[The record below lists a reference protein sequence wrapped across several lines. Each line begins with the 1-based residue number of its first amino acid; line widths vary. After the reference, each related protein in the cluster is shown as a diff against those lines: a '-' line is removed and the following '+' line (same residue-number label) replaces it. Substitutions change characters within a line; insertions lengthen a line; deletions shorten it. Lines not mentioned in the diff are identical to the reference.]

1 MNNAPS
7 SRRSRHSLTRRE
19 LTASFVVPTVL
30 FLAIWVA
37 GILVY
42 VIAPERFLTA
52 VSLLIALGLFLF
64 LIYYTRHARFF
75 TRLAA
80 ILLAV
85 PALVGITISLT
96 SGNTPPLAIGVS
108 LTILLLVIQRF
119 LETPL
124 SYRRAYRAFVQGDY
138 DLALE
143 LAGRAIALR
152 PDFGESFQ
160 LRALIHMANGNLARA
175 HQDAQMAIAQSPEQ
189 PPAHSVLGQVHLAQ
203 GEYEAAAV
211 TFDQALAYDPD
222 NAIYHYYYGLC
233 HYRLGHYQLAAEAL
247 HTAVHRGLPRR
258 DFELL
263 ALFYLACNLE
273 QLGRTADAE
282 ERFNQMVYFKDS
294 LADLQV
300 QYDHLPNYHH
310 LAQMKLDLTAV
321 TERLKIV
328 DSIQ

>member
-1 MNNAPS
+1 MKNAPA
-7 SRRSRHSLTRRE
+7 SRRSRHNLTRRE

-37 GILVY
+37 GLLVY
-42 VIAPERFLTA
+42 VIAPERFVTA

-64 LIYYTRHARFF
+64 LIYYTRRARFF

-80 ILLAV
+80 LLLAI

-96 SGNTPPLAIGVS
+96 SGNTPPLVIGVS
-108 LTILLLVIQRF
+108 LTILLLAIQRF

-124 SYRRAYRAFVQGDY
+124 SYRRAYRAFAQGDY

-143 LAGRAIALR
+143 LTGRTIALR

-160 LRALIHMANGNLARA
+160 LRALIHIANGNLARA
-175 HQDAQMAIAQSPEQ
+175 HQDAQMAIAQGPEQ

-203 GEYEAAAV
+203 GEYEAAAAA
-211 TFDQALAYDPD
+211 FDQALAYDPD
-222 NAIYHYYYGLC
+222 NAVYHYYYGLC

-247 HTAVHRGLPRR
+247 HTAVHRGLPRG

-263 ALFYLACNLE
+263 ALFYLGRSLE
-273 QLGRTADAE
+273 QLGRTSEAE
-282 ERFNQMVYFKDS
+282 ERFKQMAHFGAR
-294 LADLQV
+294 LAILRA
-300 QYDHLPNYHH
+300 QYDHLPNYPH

-321 TERLKIV
+321 AERLKIV
-328 DSIQ
+328 ISNQ

>member
-1 MNNAPS
+1 MSNVPF
-7 SRRSRHSLTRRE
+7 SRRRRHSLSRRE

-30 FLAIWVA
+30 FLAIWLA
-37 GILVY
+37 GILIY
-42 VIAPERFLTA
+42 VIAPEHFLTA

-64 LIYYTRHARFF
+64 LIYYTRRARFL

-80 ILLAV
+80 LLLAI

-96 SGNTPPLAIGVS
+96 SGNTPPLVIGVS
-108 LTILLLVIQRF
+108 VTFLLLVIQRF

-124 SYRRAYRAFVQGDY
+124 SYRRAYRAFAQGDF

-143 LAGRAIALR
+143 LAGRAITLR

-160 LRALIHMANGNLARA
+160 LRALIHLANGNLTLA
-175 HQDAQMAIAQSPEQ
+175 HQDAQMAIGQNPEQ
-189 PPAHSVLGQVHLAQ
+189 PPAHNVLGQIHLAQ
-203 GEYEAAAV
+203 GEFEAAASA
-211 TFDQALAYDPD
+211 FDQALAFDPD
-222 NAIYHYYYGLC
+222 NTIYHYFYGLC

-247 HTAVHRGLPRR
+247 HTAVHRGLPRH

-263 ALFYLACNLE
+263 ALFYLGRSLE

-282 ERFNQMVYFKDS
+282 ERFKQMAHFETS
-294 LADLQV
+294 LAMLQA
-300 QYDHLPNYHH
+300 QYDHLPNYPH

-321 TERLKIV
+321 AERLKIV
-328 DSIQ
+328 GSVQ